1 MPRAWQSRVTVG
13 SSMRRVE
20 QTSLVPQDTPT
31 VHLVLD
37 DLMPLGK
44 VYRETD
50 QAEADR
56 ETVINNFMS
65 GQFYKPL
72 RVVAFNLGEGWVS
85 DVSEDIAR
93 EIIARAHTEDADLPE
108 ATRGFTRFHGR
119 DQPESARGAGVPE
132 SRRRAGGYRR

>member
-1 MPRAWQSRVTVG
+1 
-13 SSMRRVE
+13 MRRVE

-37 DLMPLGK
+37 DLEPLGR

-56 ETVINNFMS
+56 ETIISNFLT

-72 RVVAFNLGEGWVS
+72 RVVAFNLGEGWVR
-85 DVSEDIAR
+85 DVSEDVAR
-93 EIIARAHTEDADLPE
+93 ELIARAHAEDADLPE
-108 ATRGFTRFHGR
+108 ATRGFIERHV
-119 DQPESARGAGVPE
+119 DILISAR
-132 SRRRAGGYRR
+132 

>member
-1 MPRAWQSRVTVG
+1 MRRALESRVTVG

-20 QTSLVPQDTPT
+20 QTSLVPQDTPD

-37 DLMPLGK
+37 DLTPLGK

-50 QAEADR
+50 QAEGDR
-56 ETVINNFMS
+56 ETIIRDFLT

-72 RVVAFNLGEGWVS
+72 RVVAFNLGEGWVR

-93 EIIARAHTEDADLPE
+93 EIIAGAHAEDADLPE
-108 ATRGFTRFHGR
+108 ATRRFIERYVDIPVGGR
-119 DQPESARGAGVPE
+119 
-132 SRRRAGGYRR
+132 

>member
-1 MPRAWQSRVTVG
+1 
-13 SSMRRVE
+13 MRRVE

-56 ETVINNFMS
+56 ETVISNFMS

-93 EIIARAHTEDADLPE
+93 ELIARAHAEDADLPE
-108 ATRGFTRFHGR
+108 ATRRFIERYVDILVTGR
-119 DQPESARGAGVPE
+119 
-132 SRRRAGGYRR
+132 

>member
-1 MPRAWQSRVTVG
+1 MPGALQSRVTVG

-56 ETVINNFMS
+56 ETVISNFMS

-72 RVVAFNLGEGWVS
+72 RTGASPRGEAGAG
-85 DVSEDIAR
+85 DVTEATAR
-93 EIIARAHTEDADLPE
+93 ETVARAHAEDADLPDS
-108 ATRGFTRFHGR
+108 TRRFIER
-119 DQPESARGAGVPE
+119 YVD
-132 SRRRAGGYRR
+132 